1 MFREVFIFISKIKC
15 ETNFRINS
23 TGNGVTKC
31 TKCNFQNGNVSPRA
45 FLADKDLDGIEQR
58 AIYHFVTGRRKIF
71 AWSLS
76 FIRKFCLL
84 LFLFMFSEE
93 IPQAHKATQ
102 VFPYFEKEKVIF
114 SAATASCRE
123 NPLKWVKSIQSSACS
138 NMLKIMNQ
146 PLQLMQFSAQISNF
160 AFCKPLPHAGFKPFM
175 CKPPS
180 FKSSVLRQ
188 SQGQSMPYAMY
199 VLTYTTGLNWHPDK
213 NTNLIHLVM
222 SLLHLFYSKLL
233 DFVGTKTSFSS
244 VLVYFQSI

>member
-15 ETNFRINS
+15 ETNFGINS

-114 SAATASCRE
+114 FCRHSK
-123 NPLKWVKSIQSSACS
+123 LSRKSIEICEKYPKFNMFQHAENNESAFATNAVLSTNFQFCF
-138 NMLKIMNQ
+138 
-146 PLQLMQFSAQISNF
+146 LQTPAKCWVQTF
-160 AFCKPLPHAGFKPFM
+160 
-175 CKPPS
+175 
-180 FKSSVLRQ
+180 
-188 SQGQSMPYAMY
+188 Y
-199 VLTYTTGLNWHPDK
+199 VQTPK
-213 NTNLIHLVM
+213 
-222 SLLHLFYSKLL
+222 F
-233 DFVGTKTSFSS
+233 
-244 VLVYFQSI
+244 